1 MKKSYT
7 IRILLA
13 TVSMLFGLLL
23 FQSCQKDKT
32 GQSSVPVSFHTAM
45 TRVAS
50 MTELESFTV
59 TAFLDDASSTYF
71 MKEQNVALVGGD
83 WKYNP
88 VKYWPHEGAVHFMA
102 YSTSLETNRM
112 STPTFEKVG
121 GVFHATFDYTLP
133 NPDETAN
140 ENAKYQPDI
149 VFSFQ
154 TGRTKDDGKV
164 KFNFSHALTAIQ
176 FKVGTVPANT
186 TLERI
191 EFMNIRNSATCT
203 VTGTS
208 DADISYSWTVSP
220 EASKLNYKQ
229 KFDSMPIFEGDIISD
244 IEDPTTFMMIP
255 QTFDELVHMRITVS
269 VDGVEQ
275 IRQIRL
281 MDHHTSWLPGEIHT
295 YTISLE

>member
-7 IRILLA
+7 IRILLV
-13 TVSMLFGLLL
+13 TVSILFGLLSL
-23 FQSCQKDKT
+23 QSCQKDNSET
-32 GQSSVPVSFHTAM
+32 GYSSVPVSFQTAM

-50 MTELESFTV
+50 MTALESFTI

-83 WKYNP
+83 WIYSP

-112 STPTFEKVG
+112 STPTFEKAG
-121 GVFHATFDYTLP
+121 GVFQATFDYTLP
-133 NPDETAN
+133 NPDESAN

-154 TGRTKDDGKV
+154 TGRTKNDGNV
-164 KFNFSHALTAIQ
+164 KFIFSHALTAIQ
-176 FKVGTVPANT
+176 FKVGTVPENT

-191 EFMNIRNSATCT
+191 EFINIRNSASCT

-208 DADISYSWTVSP
+208 DADISYSWTVNP
-220 EASKLNYKQ
+220 EASRLDYKQ
-229 KFDSMPIFEGDIISD
+229 KFDSMPIADGDVISD
-244 IEDPTTFMMIP
+244 IADPTTFMMIP
-255 QTFDELVHMRITVS
+255 QTLDDKAHLRLYVE
-269 VDGVEQ
+269 VDGVSQ
-275 IRQIRL
+275 TRQVSL
-281 MDHHTSWLPGEIHT
+281 EGTTWLPGEIHT
-295 YTISLE
+295 YTISLD